1 MLTLDEVE
9 HNAQV
14 KARNMIIEVESPT
27 GQKAKQVGISV
38 KLSAT
43 PGSIRLLAP
52 ELGQHT
58 DEILTDL
65 GYGRETIEKWR
76 NDGAIK

>member
-9 HNAQV
+9 DNAQV
-14 KARNMIIEVESPT
+14 KARKMIVEVDTPT
-27 GQKAKQVGISV
+27 GEKAKQVGISI

-43 PGSIRLLAP
+43 PGSVRSLAP

-58 DEILTDL
+58 DEILAEL
-65 GYGRETIEKWR
+65 GYGQETIEKWR
-76 NDGAIK
+76 RDGAVK